1 MRQFLQAGPVL
12 SVMLTLSA
20 MLSCSKSTDAHV
32 DASAAR
38 QFDVF
43 TPAATPDVAAPD
55 AGVDARARDSSPP
68 VTGGTTGSGGVAA
81 SGGGTGTGG
90 VFPAGGTV
98 GSGGATGKGGATGR
112 GGTPGSGGALGSGGA
127 KATGGV
133 LETGGLVAMDGGP
146 GVGGASGGT
155 IGVDGAT
162 ATGGTGT
169 FPGSSALGAIPASLP
184 AHMLVG
190 VFASDNNE
198 TWMKQSGVKWDVRWV
213 YLSGQHGQNWYNVW
227 GYGSADGSWASDWFT
242 QCDQQGFIPGIH
254 LYNIG
259 YGHDQG
265 DAGLLTEIRDASF
278 VTNYFTEWKALMQ
291 LAKKFGK
298 PVIIVLEGDSFGMI
312 EMLTKNDPTAAA
324 TIGSSGMADLSGL
337 PDTIAG
343 LGLAYL
349 KIRSSVGATNVAI
362 GPDVPAYAANG
373 DILNGDNSDLQAHV
387 DYQMKFF
394 SPFGL
399 GTNVTGDRFDFQA
412 SNPLSGDAD
421 YYRIV
426 GGDSGRMWDASDAAS
441 VNSKSFN
448 RYAEWLRLFNQASGR
463 RWMLHQVP
471 VGNSNMLNVDSDCG
485 APTDKCTPR
494 TGYKDNRPEYFFNYD
509 APSSKTIRDQ
519 HLAKFADAGVIGLLF
534 GAGDGGSTTPYNDTW
549 TDGQLFLK
557 SRAGAVLSAGGFGIA
572 P

>member
-1 MRQFLQAGPVL
+1 MHQLLRAGTIL
-12 SVMLTLSA
+12 SVTLLATS
-20 MLSCSKSTDAHV
+20 SCGKSTTSRVDTSVEDKADAPTPV
-32 DASAAR
+32 GGPDASSRDATAMVTGGVTGSGGMVATGGVVGAGGTIAAGGSHGSGGATSKGGAPGTGGLSGSGGGKSSGG
-38 QFDVF
+38 
-43 TPAATPDVAAPD
+43 TPGTGGLAAMD
-55 AGVDARARDSSPP
+55 AGQSVDGS
-68 VTGGTTGSGGVAA
+68 TGGTTGLDGAA
-81 SGGGTGTGG
+81 AT
-90 VFPAGGTV
+90 
-98 GSGGATGKGGATGR
+98 GGATS
-112 GGTPGSGGALGSGGA
+112 GTLPGS
-127 KATGGV
+127 
-133 LETGGLVAMDGGP
+133 
-146 GVGGASGGT
+146 
-155 IGVDGAT
+155 T
-162 ATGGTGT
+162 A
-169 FPGSSALGAIPASLP
+169 AGAIPASLP
-184 AHMLVG
+184 SRMMVG
-190 VFASDNNE
+190 VFASDNGE
-198 TWMKQSGVKWDVRWV
+198 TWMKQSGVTWDVRWV
-213 YLSGQHGQNWYNVW
+213 YLSGQHGQNWYNDW

-254 LYNIG
+254 LYHIG

-265 DAGLLTEIRDASF
+265 DAGLLTEIRNATF
-278 VTNYFTEWKALMQ
+278 ITNYFTEWKALMQ

-312 EMLTKNDPTAAA
+312 EMLTKNDPNAAA

-343 LGLAYL
+343 LGMAYL

-394 SPFGL
+394 QPFGL
-399 GTNVTGDRFDFQA
+399 GANATGDRFDFQA

-426 GGDSGRMWDASDAAS
+426 GGDSGRWWDASDTAS

-448 RYAEWLRLFNQASGR
+448 RYAEWLRLFNQAAGR
-463 RWMLHQVP
+463 RWILHQIP
-471 VGNSNMLNVDSDCG
+471 VGNANMLNVDSDCG
-485 APTDKCTPR
+485 SATDKCTPR

-509 APSSKTIRDQ
+509 APSSKAIRDQ
-519 HLAKFADAGVIGLLF
+519 HLAKFANAGVIGLLF

-557 SRAGAVLSAGGFGIA
+557 SRVGAVLSAGGFAIA